1 LRFDPP
7 SPGKP
12 RQFVHP
18 VMDPQYG
25 DKPSM
30 ISETTFTRPNRH
42 RSEAPLYFA
51 AYGALQDSDAIVH
64 FAFDGADW
72 QVKPRFWMQQW
83 TLATPAMLGQF
94 PAAALIYR
102 RGLIA
107 TGDVVADVR
116 LNIDDLQHLKGT
128 PLPQD
133 AAFDE
138 LRLKDVPQGTD
149 LQPGQRLDPLLHY
162 VGRAR
167 VEFSR
172 EPGRVSA
179 KDLRSHIDHAAQSV
193 TSTTH
198 ELKLDYGRG
207 VLRLDAPQVQGA
219 SGNLQAAG
227 EISLKNV
234 TIRTDLDLAHI
245 VAVALNQPLATSRKI
260 LLQVMSEEQNT
271 GFATEPVDAGVKR
284 ITDIGRDPWQVKRLR
299 GTVGFQRP
307 DAAQLKVTPLDHNGR
322 RQAAHGTAEQI
333 ALRPDTLYYLI
344 EP

>member
-1 LRFDPP
+1 
-7 SPGKP
+7 
-12 RQFVHP
+12 
-18 VMDPQYG
+18 
-25 DKPSM
+25 
-30 ISETTFTRPNRH
+30 
-42 RSEAPLYFA
+42 
-51 AYGALQDSDAIVH
+51 
-64 FAFDGADW
+64 
-72 QVKPRFWMQQW
+72 
-83 TLATPAMLGQF
+83 
-94 PAAALIYR
+94 
-102 RGLIA
+102 
-107 TGDVVADVR
+107 
-116 LNIDDLQHLKGT
+116 
-128 PLPQD
+128 
-133 AAFDE
+133 
-138 LRLKDVPQGTD
+138 
-149 LQPGQRLDPLLHY
+149 
-162 VGRAR
+162 
-167 VEFSR
+167 
-172 EPGRVSA
+172 VSA

-245 VAVALNQPLATSRKI
+245 VAVALDNQPLATSRKI